1 MPFVIEKQ
9 QLNALSAT
17 VSDVHTNAVVA
28 MGECPG
34 GRCGNNCSGTCAW
47 SPCTN
52 LCAATSH

>member
-1 MPFVIEKQ
+1 MLFIIEKQ
-9 QLNALSAT
+9 KLDALSAT
-17 VSDVHTNAVVA
+17 VSNVNPGKLHA